1 MLQGHIDR
9 ESREMG
15 RNKGTKL
22 TRRRIFVNVLFLEP
36 LLPPLPLPPI
46 IRSIARTDGDVKTL

>member
-1 MLQGHIDR
+1 MRCKDIEL
-9 ESREMG
+9 ESREMA

-36 LLPPLPLPPI
+36 PPPPPI
-46 IRSIARTDGDVKTL
+46 FSSIARTDGDVKTL